1 MFNTHGREVEVQIQ
15 VAKPVWN
22 VLCIRTILRMHASS
36 DLCMCCACV
45 CAYVRAFKCLI
56 MLCIGRTN
64 MAISKSFSSTTEN
77 VVINS
82 ECFSGHNVFSCN
94 RLTSSKVICAVSSWI
109 SGVDGLAG
117 LTHAIYGTQKCTAIM
132 GENLRIWLHLRDHW
146 SIAGVFSSRKKT
158 DTLERASASVP
169 WVKINS

>member
-1 MFNTHGREVEVQIQ
+1 MECLVYKDNC
-15 VAKPVWN
+15 AN
-22 VLCIRTILRMHASS
+22 VRVVHAYARTCEDS
-36 DLCMCCACV
+36 
-45 CAYVRAFKCLI
+45 KT

-64 MAISKSFSSTTEN
+64 MEISKSFSSATEN

-117 LTHAIYGTQKCTAIM
+117 LTHAI
-132 GENLRIWLHLRDHW
+132 
-146 SIAGVFSSRKKT
+146 
-158 DTLERASASVP
+158 
-169 WVKINS
+169 